1 MCPAMTFE
9 KLQLAHK
16 PRGHL
21 GGVCGVVSCHA
32 CLEPSLP
39 PTVSGA
45 CCVTPVAFSEVR
57 VPEHFEEKESLQ
69 EFCCWIRENRC
80 AGGDFLGGLAEQLGG
95 DRCGSRLGPAKPPA
109 KQTKGNLGVA
119 GGLAGS
125 LTRPAISAGILVDA
139 AGAVEAFG
147 SAADKLECLA
157 SPMSNTQLECE
168 AGPIPVGGAT
178 SVLCQAVVG
187 RNTIE
192 QGHVA
197 GMELSMGSATAGG
210 IQTMLA
216 ERDSDIPTS
225 TGLKGCQAR
234 GVPTDQSHVVDM
246 ESSIVSAKA
255 ADAKGD
261 PWCGPGGGCSAFL
274 HDEAESV
281 QSQLQEHLGKSTKT
295 SDALPQAEVQAF
307 LDWCCKADFAQF
319 MSPERAAAAL
329 EVQRVLREG
338 QGCEG
343 DAVSE
348 VSTSGGSTGS
358 CSGRSSSVS
367 SSERLFPPQGFDGG
381 ASLAGLLTEVDGA
394 AFVAKAQ
401 QSLPGDW
408 LQRTHR
414 QQKRFV
420 SSLRRSHFGGKGRG
434 PAVLGGSG

>member
-1 MCPAMTFE
+1 MT
-9 KLQLAHK
+9 LLD
-16 PRGHL
+16 
-21 GGVCGVVSCHA
+21 VCDVDT
-32 CLEPSLP
+32 
-39 PTVSGA
+39 PTSSG
-45 CCVTPVAFSEVR
+45 
-57 VPEHFEEKESLQ
+57 PE
-69 EFCCWIRENRC
+69 
-80 AGGDFLGGLAEQLGG
+80 G
-95 DRCGSRLGPAKPPA
+95 
-109 KQTKGNLGVA
+109 
-119 GGLAGS
+119 
-125 LTRPAISAGILVDA
+125 
-139 AGAVEAFG
+139 
-147 SAADKLECLA
+147 CLA
-157 SPMSNTQLECE
+157 RGVPT
-168 AGPIPVGGAT
+168 
-178 SVLCQAVVG
+178 
-187 RNTIE
+187 E
-192 QGHVA
+192 QGHAV
-197 GMELSMGSATAGG
+197 GMESSMGLATAGG
-210 IQTMLA
+210 IQTMLD
-216 ERDSDIPTS
+216 ECDSDIPTS

-234 GVPTDQSHVVDM
+234 GVPTDQGHVVDM

-319 MSPERAAAAL
+319 MSPERVAAAL

-358 CSGRSSSVS
+358 CSGRSSSGS
-367 SSERLFPPQGFDGG
+367 SSKRLLPPQGIDGG
-381 ASLAGLLTEVDGA
+381 ASLEGLLTKVDGA

-401 QSLPGDW
+401 QSLPDDW

>member
-1 MCPAMTFE
+1 MSSFRE
-9 KLQLAHK
+9 VKF
-16 PRGHL
+16 GY
-21 GGVCGVVSCHA
+21 
-32 CLEPSLP
+32 
-39 PTVSGA
+39 SGLFA
-45 CCVTPVAFSEVR
+45 
-57 VPEHFEEKESLQ
+57 
-69 EFCCWIRENRC
+69 
-80 AGGDFLGGLAEQLGG
+80 
-95 DRCGSRLGPAKPPA
+95 
-109 KQTKGNLGVA
+109 
-119 GGLAGS
+119 
-125 LTRPAISAGILVDA
+125 
-139 AGAVEAFG
+139 
-147 SAADKLECLA
+147 AADKLECLA
-157 SPMSNTQLECE
+157 SPNSSTQFECE
-168 AGPIPVGGAT
+168 AGPKGCHARGVP
-178 SVLCQAVVG
+178 
-187 RNTIE
+187 IE
-192 QGHVA
+192 QGHAV
-197 GMELSMGSATAGG
+197 GMESSMGLATAGG
-210 IQTMLA
+210 IQTMLD
-216 ERDSDIPTS
+216 ECDFDIPTS
-225 TGLKGCQAR
+225 TGPKGCQAR
-234 GVPTDQSHVVDM
+234 GVPTDQGHAVDM

-281 QSQLQEHLGKSTKT
+281 QSQLQEHLGHSTPA
-295 SDALPQAEVQAF
+295 SGALPEAEVQAF

-358 CSGRSSSVS
+358 CSGRSSSGS

-401 QSLPGDW
+401 QSLPDDW

-420 SSLRRSHFGGKGRG
+420 SSLRRSHCGGKGRG